1 MVNPSLAQINELI
14 HGARGWFRAGGPV
27 SETLNTLLAS
37 AVYNNYDLTRD
48 QAIRILEIAQRDYFI
63 EIDAAP
69 GTRTPAPVEPP
80 ESLPRNP
87 FSVQTMVWSDEGGA
101 FTDLRVALRIAELFG
116 PRIRYC
122 PGWSK
127 ETPWFYYDG
136 ARWCIDRHA
145 YIDQCY
151 HDVAQTYTI
160 EIETQLQEIDTS
172 TTSGSAASNA
182 LAKAIGR
189 FQSIQ
194 KHNSTLSQLTTVDSL
209 IVIPDEMDMH
219 HNLLNLQN
227 YTYNL
232 QNHTLQQHNPDD
244 MLTKLVPVDYD
255 TSSQCPGFLQ
265 FLERIQPDEAIRT
278 FLQRWFGY
286 CLTGTTSEQCLLI
299 FHGVGGN
306 GKSVLINTMT
316 RILSDYAVT
325 FEMDVFSDK
334 YNDKADLIKA
344 QMKGARLISAVETR
358 RQDVRLNEGLIKRL
372 TGGDEV
378 VARVLYGMPFR
389 YTPTYKVV
397 LSLNHAPIIGD
408 TSHSMWRR
416 IWKVPF
422 NIIIPEEERD
432 KTLEDRL
439 YEERAGIL
447 IWLLEGLRQY
457 QSIGLA
463 VPPAMVETTAEYREQ
478 QDIHAD
484 FITTCL
490 ELDRDKKDQVLHHEE
505 FAEDVR
511 KTYLKWCNSIQ
522 IHPIPPQRFPS
533 WMTENRIFQCKTN
546 GRRKYRGLLI
556 KSDWIVM
563 GDAPRPYYDQKKF
576 PFP

>member
-14 HGARGWFRAGGPV
+14 NVAIGWTREGGPV
-27 SETLNTLLAS
+27 SATLNHLLAYG
-37 AVYNNYDLTRD
+37 VYSHYDLTRD
-48 QAIRILEIAQRDYFI
+48 QAIRILEIAQRDYFA
-63 EIDAAP
+63 EIDATP
-69 GTRTPAPVEPP
+69 GTQTPASEAVTEL
-80 ESLPRNP
+80 LPRDP
-87 FSVQTMVWSDEGGA
+87 LSVQTMDWGDEGSE

-116 PRIRYC
+116 PRIRFC

-136 ARWCIDRHA
+136 TRWCVDRHA
-145 YIDQCY
+145 YIHRCY
-151 HDVAQTYTI
+151 HDVAHTYVT
-160 EIETQLQEIDTS
+160 EIEGRLQDIDTS
-172 TTSGSAASNA
+172 TKPGSTAADA
-182 LAKAIGR
+182 LTKAIGR
-189 FQSIQ
+189 FHSIQ
-194 KHNSTLSQLTTVDSL
+194 KHNSTLSKLETVDRL
-209 IVIPDEMDMH
+209 VTTPDEMDLNL
-219 HNLLNLQN
+219 NLLNLQN

-244 MLTKLVPVDYD
+244 MLTKLVPVEYD
-255 TSSQCPGFLQ
+255 TSNQCPGFLQ
-265 FLERIQPDEAIRT
+265 FLERIQPDGEIRA

-286 CLTGTTSEQCLLI
+286 CLTGATSEQCLLI

-306 GKSVLINTMT
+306 GKSVLINTMA

-334 YNDKADLIKA
+334 YNDKTDLIKA
-344 QMKGARLISAVETR
+344 QMRGARLISAVETR
-358 RQDVRLNEGLIKRL
+358 RQDIRLNEGLIKRL
-372 TGGDEV
+372 TGGDEI

-389 YTPTYKVV
+389 YLPTYKVV

-416 IWKVPF
+416 IWKIPF

-439 YEERAGIL
+439 FEERAGIL

-457 QSIGLA
+457 QTIGLA
-463 VPPAMVETTAEYREQ
+463 VPPAIVESTAEYREQ
-478 QDIHAD
+478 QDIHTD

-490 ELDRDKKDQVLHHEE
+490 ELDADKKDLTLHHEE
-505 FAEDVR
+505 FAEDLR
-511 KTYLKWCNSIQ
+511 KAYLRWCDSIH
-522 IHPIPPQRFPS
+522 IRPIPPQRFPS
-533 WMTENRIFQCKTN
+533 WMAEKGIFQFKTN
-546 GRRKYRGLLI
+546 GRRKYRGILI

-563 GDAPRPYYDQKKF
+563 GDAPRSYYDRKRL
-576 PFP
+576 

>member
-1 MVNPSLAQINELI
+1 MVNPSLAQINELLHQATGQVQEGRPI
-14 HGARGWFRAGGPV
+14 
-27 SETLNTLLAS
+27 SETLITLLAS
-37 AVYNNYDLTRD
+37 AVYNHYDLSRD
-48 QAIRILEIAQRDYFI
+48 QAIRVLAIAQRDYLI
-63 EIDAAP
+63 ELDTAP
-69 GTRTPAPVEPP
+69 DTPTPIPAVPLIL
-80 ESLPRNP
+80 LPRDP
-87 FSVQTMVWSDEGGA
+87 QSIQDIIWSDEGGE
-101 FTDLRVALRIAELFG
+101 FTDLRVALRIAEQFG

-127 ETPWFYYDG
+127 ETPWFFYDG
-136 ARWCIDRHA
+136 TRWCVDRHA
-145 YIDQCY
+145 YIHQCY
-151 HDVAQTYTI
+151 HDVASTYIT
-160 EIETQLQEIDTS
+160 EIETQLQRIDIS
-172 TTSGSAASNA
+172 TKAGSSATDA
-182 LAKAIGR
+182 LTKAIGR
-189 FQSIQ
+189 FQGIQ
-194 KHNSTLSQLTTVDSL
+194 KHNSTLSKLATVDRL
-209 IVIPDEMDMH
+209 TVIPDEMDMQLD
-219 HNLLNLQN
+219 LLNLQN

-232 QNHTLQQHNPDD
+232 QTHTLQQHNPDN
-244 MLTKLVPVDYD
+244 MLTKLVPVDYNAD
-255 TSSQCPGFLQ
+255 SPCPRFLQ
-265 FLERIQPDEAIRT
+265 FLERIQPEEEIRS

-286 CLTGTTSEQCLLI
+286 CLTGSTSEQCLLI

-306 GKSVLINTMT
+306 GKSVLINTIT
-316 RILSDYAVT
+316 HILGDYAVT

-334 YNDKADLIKA
+334 YNDKTDLIKA
-344 QMKGARLISAVETR
+344 QMKGARLVSAVETR

-378 VARVLYGMPFR
+378 TARILYGMPFR
-389 YTPTYKVV
+389 YIPTYKVV

-439 YEERAGIL
+439 YEERSGIL

-457 QSIGLA
+457 QTVGLA
-463 VPPAMVETTAEYREQ
+463 VPPAIMASTAEYREQ

-490 ELDRDKKDQVLHHEE
+490 ELDRDKTNLALEHEE

-511 KTYLKWCNSIQ
+511 KAYLRWCDSTH

-533 WMTENRIFQCKTN
+533 WMAEMGLLQRKVQ
-546 GRRKYRGLLI
+546 GRRKYRGILI
-556 KSDWIVM
+556 KTDWIVM
-563 GDAPRPYYDQKKF
+563 SDAPRPYYDQKRF
-576 PFP
+576 